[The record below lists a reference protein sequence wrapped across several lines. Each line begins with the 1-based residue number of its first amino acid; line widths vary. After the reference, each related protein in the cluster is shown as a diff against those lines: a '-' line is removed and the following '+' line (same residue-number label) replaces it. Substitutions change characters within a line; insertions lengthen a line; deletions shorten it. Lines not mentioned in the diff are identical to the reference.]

1 MKRKELSDN
10 ILAYTGGDPATV
22 ELGTDS
28 GSWIHVSD
36 PTDPERDLFV
46 KVSDPLMSYFIETDS
61 STRAAISKEFI
72 RVCR

>member
-10 ILAYTGGDPATV
+10 ILAYTGGAPESI

-36 PTDPERDLFV
+36 PTDPEKDLFV
-46 KVSDPLMSYFIETDS
+46 KVTDPLMAYFVETDS
-61 STRAAISKEFI
+61 ETRALMSKEFL